1 MRLRSSLRKTNKPIE
16 CPKENVHVKPKPTA
30 KADNSRHKNDDI
42 LQSRTAFSK
51 SCPPGKRNLNINA
64 FLEDP
69 YLFVDDSDDDKEN
82 IDPNDF
88 KTVTRKYGR
97 KLKPSA
103 KTRSRQLS
111 SSAPFTA
118 QYIPSKESTC
128 LVKHEA
134 DQSVP
139 TSEPVMKGVS
149 LVLKTP
155 SDTRGLQ
162 VSSTSNP
169 NQRDNLKTA
178 TGSSSVCG
186 KISTFVEDRKV
197 CLSAVQEHTS
207 NLPHQATNV
216 PFTPEYQ
223 KHVSTH
229 VSDGSIPVISKGAL
243 CNLNPQNSSTPSTSN
258 PTTGLQ
264 ISVGPHGVIPTPIN
278 YPLNKRSNEIRDNSI
293 ECIADHPLQIDPIC
307 TSNTVA
313 SDVDKD
319 DTSSKDA
326 SKESTSSSGRRRKKE
341 SESERQKAYE
351 SWLDEFNAEL
361 QKYESFEL
369 SVENVSQTTDH

>member
-51 SCPPGKRNLNINA
+51 SCPPVRTYVSTKNPKKGKRNLNINA

-88 KTVTRKYGR
+88 KT
-97 KLKPSA
+97 
-103 KTRSRQLS
+103 
-111 SSAPFTA
+111 
-118 QYIPSKESTC
+118 
-128 LVKHEA
+128 
-134 DQSVP
+134 
-139 TSEPVMKGVS
+139 
-149 LVLKTP
+149 
-155 SDTRGLQ
+155 
-162 VSSTSNP
+162 
-169 NQRDNLKTA
+169 
-178 TGSSSVCG
+178 
-186 KISTFVEDRKV
+186 
-197 CLSAVQEHTS
+197 
-207 NLPHQATNV
+207 
-216 PFTPEYQ
+216 